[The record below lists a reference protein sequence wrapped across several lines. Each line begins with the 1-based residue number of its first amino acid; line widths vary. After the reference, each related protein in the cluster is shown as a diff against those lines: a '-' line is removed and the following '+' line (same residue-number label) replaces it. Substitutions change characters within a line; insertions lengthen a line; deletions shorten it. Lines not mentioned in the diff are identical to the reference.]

1 MPFLEVA
8 ARRGNWMRIA
18 QVSPFLPSRAG
29 GSIVYSTNLAL
40 QLEHRGHD
48 VEFYASGASASDGE
62 SLRRGHVTVHTR
74 PSHGIAFGVN
84 PMAYVLHDLL
94 QSEAA
99 VIHAHS
105 YIYATSNQAALA
117 ARVRGRP
124 FVLHMHGA
132 TYRRHGIAD
141 RRTSAALFLKE
152 KVYDKT
158 LGKWTIGCADAI
170 AAVSAFVMQQ
180 CRETFD
186 VSPDRLHLIPNAV
199 DVEKFHP
206 PAQDGDRPP
215 TVTFLGR
222 LEQWKGANSFIQ
234 IARTV
239 LHEVPEARFQMV
251 GDGPLRSKL
260 MTDARDLNGNIRFL
274 GEIGHDRIPELLR
287 HSSVLLLPSFIEG
300 LPTSCLEALASG
312 TPVVASDTG
321 GTSEIIQD
329 GQTGFLCPRGNLD
342 DFADRVVRLL
352 QDPELASR
360 LGRNGRALVEH
371 LYSWTRIA
379 EVTERLYERLV

>member
-1 MPFLEVA
+1 MPFLRGA
-8 ARRGNWMRIA
+8 AYWGDRMRIA
-18 QVSPFLPSRAG
+18 QVSPFLPSRSG
-29 GSIVYSTNLAL
+29 GSVGYSTNLAL
-40 QLEHRGHD
+40 RLKRRGHD
-48 VEFYASGASASDGE
+48 VEYYAGRTTAEDGQI
-62 SLRRGHVTVHTR
+62 LKAKNVAVHTR
-74 PSHGIAFGVN
+74 PAVGIAFGVN
-84 PMAYVLHDLL
+84 PMAYLLPDLL
-94 QSEAA
+94 RSDAD

-105 YIYATSNQAALA
+105 YIYTTSNQAAIA
-117 ARVRGRP
+117 ARIRRRP

-132 TYRRHGIAD
+132 TYFRHGIAD
-141 RRTSAALFLKE
+141 RKTSSALYLKE

-158 LGKWTIGCADAI
+158 IGRWTIGCADAI
-170 AAVSAFVMQQ
+170 AAVSAFDMQQ

-206 PAQDGDRPP
+206 PAQGGDRPP

-239 LHEVPEARFQMV
+239 LHEVPKARFQMV

-287 HSSVLLLPSFIEG
+287 HSSVLPLPSFIEG